1 MTINFGGL
9 VMLYEIICD
18 RFKQKKIVFHVGL
31 NTILGDDIGSNSIG
45 KTTLLMIIDFVFGGK
60 DYVMLPSNDVQ
71 KNIGNHTIE
80 FCFIFENEKYFFCR
94 TTDDLDTVCKCD
106 QNYKIISTITIND
119 FCLFLKDKY
128 QISLEDI
135 SFRSIV
141 GHFSRVYGKEN
152 LDEKHPLNIVKNE
165 KAGEPTNTLLKLFD
179 LYKFVAQLDLLLKTK
194 SDELSAYKNAQKYNY
209 ISTIG
214 VKKYKENKKELE
226 NLISAKEQ
234 IPTDLD
240 KNLLDLDSIKTEELL
255 KLKAELSK
263 AKRNRSH
270 VYTQLKNIENNIN
283 GSGSFNKLN
292 IEELFSFFPEA
303 SVRKFSDVEVF
314 HKEIRDVL
322 KFELNQR
329 KAELLKLID
338 IANEYVSGLEKNI
351 SKISSCSNLS
361 KAILVKYSSLQ
372 KKIENLQ
379 GENKSFD
386 KLNALKEIKT
396 EASERRDKMK
406 KEQLVQ
412 LQSSINGKM
421 LEINDFIYLGKKK
434 PPVLLFDGNQYEF
447 FTIDDTGTGTSYKS
461 MIVYDLS
468 ILGLTELPIL
478 IHDSVLLKQISDVA
492 IERILELYNNGSK
505 QVFISFDKL
514 PAYTTK
520 SQNILLSKC
529 VLKLSPGG
537 NELFGWSWNDR
548 ENK

>member
-1 MTINFGGL
+1 
-9 VMLYEIICD
+9 MLYEIICD
-18 RFKQKKIVFHVGL
+18 RFKQKEIVFHAGL

-45 KTTLLMIIDFVFGGK
+45 KTTFLMIIDFVFGGK

-71 KNIGNHTIE
+71 KNIGNHTIK

-106 QNYKIISTITIND
+106 QNYKIISTLTIDD

-128 QISLEDI
+128 RISLEDI
-135 SFRSIV
+135 SFRNIV
-141 GHFSRVYGKEN
+141 GHFSRVYGKDN

-165 KAGEPTNTLLKLFD
+165 KAGEPTNNLLKLFD

-214 VKKYKENKKELE
+214 VRKYKSNEKELE
-226 NLISAKEQ
+226 ILISEKEQ
-234 IPTDLD
+234 IPMDLD

-255 KLKAELSK
+255 KLKSELSK
-263 AKRNRSH
+263 TKRNRSH

-283 GSGSFNKLN
+283 SCGGLNKQN
-292 IEELFSFFPEA
+292 IEELLSFFPEA
-303 SVRKFSDVEVF
+303 SVRKFSEVEVF
-314 HKEIRDVL
+314 HKEIRHVL

-351 SKISSCSNLS
+351 SEISSCSNLS
-361 KAILVKYSSLQ
+361 KAVLVKYSSLQ
-372 KKIENLQ
+372 KRIENLQ
-379 GENKSFD
+379 QENKSYD
-386 KLNALKEIKT
+386 KLNSLKEAKA
-396 EASERRDKMK
+396 EVSERRDKMK
-406 KEQLVQ
+406 KEQLIQ
-412 LQSSINGKM
+412 LQSTINKKM
-421 LEINDFIYLGKKK
+421 VEINDFIYLGKKK

-447 FTIDDTGTGTSYKS
+447 FTMDDTGTGTSYKS

-468 ILGLTELPIL
+468 ILKLTELPIL
-478 IHDSVLLKQISDVA
+478 LHDSVLLKQISDVA
-492 IERILELYNNGSK
+492 IEKILELYSNESK
-505 QVFISFDKL
+505 QIFISFDKL
-514 PAYTTK
+514 PAYTKK
-520 SQNILLSKC
+520 SQDILRANRVLELSI
-529 VLKLSPGG
+529 GG
-537 NELFGWSWNDR
+537 NELFGRSWNDR